1 MEYEDLVALYQMRN
15 YFANNFCTFYSRST
29 YRYITIV
36 VNQQNFVKF
45 NSCAVF
51 SILNVVYKQLFAFF
65 HFELLS
71 VNFYDYVHFSY
82 IFKRFFRQVNFSSSL
97 KLLLR
102 TRTD

>member
-1 MEYEDLVALYQMRN
+1 MEYEDLVALNQMRN

-51 SILNVVYKQLFAFF
+51 SILNVVYKQLLAFF
-65 HFELLS
+65 SFELLS
-71 VNFYDYVHFSY
+71 VNFYDYVHF
-82 IFKRFFRQVNFSSSL
+82 IIRLNGFLRQVNIGL
-97 KLLLR
+97 PILLLR
-102 TRTD
+102 TQTD